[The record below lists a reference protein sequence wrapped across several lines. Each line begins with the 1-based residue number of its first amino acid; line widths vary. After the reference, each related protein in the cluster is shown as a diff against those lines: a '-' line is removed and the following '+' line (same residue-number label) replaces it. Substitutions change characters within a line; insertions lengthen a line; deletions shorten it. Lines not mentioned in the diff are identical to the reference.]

1 MIVGIA
7 PISTGAGGEL
17 IGVALDGTVVLAPA
31 GIPTA
36 AASAG
41 LIGYGG
47 TATYRSVN
55 NYFKDASDLISN
67 ITKGGSNAH
76 PNGTFENADYH
87 GKTNNSI
94 KNKAPNDGQAA
105 LDNSVSLNSETTP
118 RRVGTSDGEIVVLD
132 QTSEGIFHEHV
143 RSWDELTPKMR
154 SVLQKAGLVDK
165 KGNVIK

>member
-55 NYFKDASDLISN
+55 NTSKMQVILISN
-67 ITKGGSNAH
+67 ITKGG
-76 PNGTFENADYH
+76 E
-87 GKTNNSI
+87 
-94 KNKAPNDGQAA
+94 
-105 LDNSVSLNSETTP
+105 
-118 RRVGTSDGEIVVLD
+118 
-132 QTSEGIFHEHV
+132 
-143 RSWDELTPKMR
+143 
-154 SVLQKAGLVDK
+154 
-165 KGNVIK
+165 